1 MRFGQ
6 VRFGSVRSGPV
17 RSGGVWFGWVRQGE
31 GEAIFISTGEI
42 MKAERWPLDIS
53 RLSKGSKISAENC
66 EEIIG
71 ESREGKNY
79 GLKLV
84 GLCDAIMKLA
94 ENEGRALPCRIVQ
107 DAIEIMDDETA
118 AKYYASQFINGVRQC
133 ARAHRRQT
141 RYVDRA
147 QLCAES
153 QSKYDRSVA
162 LQAMVQSSTRG
173 VIRQFSRQIEHKEEK

>member
-1 MRFGQ
+1 MQ
-6 VRFGSVRSGPV
+6 
-17 RSGGVWFGWVRQGE
+17 QKYT
-31 GEAIFISTGEI
+31 A
-42 MKAERWPLDIS
+42 KQWPLDIA
-53 RLSKGSKISAENC
+53 RLNKGDVISADEC

-79 GLKLV
+79 GLRLV
-84 GLCDAIMKLA
+84 NLCDTIMRMA
-94 ENEGRALPCRIVQ
+94 EDDGRALPCRIAQ

-173 VIRQFSRQIEHKEEK
+173 VIRQFSRQIEHKEGK